1 MLALQLLLACTLEVL
16 DVVLE
21 ILAYYLYSP
30 ASCQQELRNLLVALG
45 LQDPQ
50 GFLFKELAAWAENFN
65 LDSKAN
71 IRTQC
76 QQKLE
81 EISLQMSNLEQSA
94 ASASMEPPREVS
106 SQASLVSGAL
116 LPALSTSWLRSRASE
131 VSLRIQELMVSPVPS
146 LLEPVLSS
154 MLDLQAA
161 SIKAH
166 SRMRST
172 KRVLADTLQA
182 FCSVIQDNLRVPVP
196 AAVKKGPPPLEE
208 TEWSHSQILDLF
220 YIDVLNFFCEKHR
233 TQQQCLLEEEEEEE
247 HLHVSRLSQ
256 LRPNIVVRPP
266 RDRWL
271 YPIFRLQ
278 ETKQQ
283 SFGMFL
289 RGHRLYRQGPAR
301 DGSLRVLKLPLP
313 RVELQPFP
321 PGWPAPPRALPPL
334 LLQPTLQRYFLPQDT
349 NPYTYS

>member
-1 MLALQLLLACTLEVL
+1 MT
-16 DVVLE
+16 
-21 ILAYYLYSP
+21 
-30 ASCQQELRNLLVALG
+30 
-45 LQDPQ
+45 
-50 GFLFKELAAWAENFN
+50 
-65 LDSKAN
+65 
-71 IRTQC
+71 
-76 QQKLE
+76 
-81 EISLQMSNLEQSA
+81 NLEQST
-94 ASASMEPPREVS
+94 ASASTEPPREVS
-106 SQASLVSGAL
+106 SRASLASGAF
-116 LPALSTSWLRSRASE
+116 LPALSTSWLPSRASE
-131 VSLRIQELMVSPVPS
+131 VSLHIQELMVSPVPS
-146 LLEPVLSS
+146 VLEPVLSS
-154 MLDLQAA
+154 MLDLRAA

-172 KRVLADTLQA
+172 KRVFADTLQA
-182 FCSVIQDNLRVPVP
+182 FCSVIQDNLRVPVSP
-196 AAVKKGPPPLEE
+196 AVKKGPPPLEE

-233 TQQQCLLEEEEEEE
+233 TRQQSLLEEEEEEE
-247 HLHVSRLSQ
+247 RLHVARLSQ
-256 LRPNIVVRPP
+256 LRPNVVVRPP

-278 ETKQQ
+278 ETRQP

-301 DGSLRVLKLPLP
+301 GDGSLRVLKLPLP

-349 NPYTYS
+349 NPNIYG

>member
-1 MLALQLLLACTLEVL
+1 
-16 DVVLE
+16 
-21 ILAYYLYSP
+21 
-30 ASCQQELRNLLVALG
+30 
-45 LQDPQ
+45 
-50 GFLFKELAAWAENFN
+50 
-65 LDSKAN
+65 
-71 IRTQC
+71 
-76 QQKLE
+76 
-81 EISLQMSNLEQSA
+81 MSNLEKSV
-94 ASASMEPPREVS
+94 ASVSVEPPREVS

-116 LPALSTSWLRSRASE
+116 LPALSTSWLHSWASE

-196 AAVKKGPPPLEE
+196 AAVKKGPPSLEE

-220 YIDVLNFFCEKHR
+220 YIDVLNFFCEKHQ
-233 TQQQCLLEEEEEEE
+233 TQQQSLLEEAEEE

-256 LRPNIVVRPP
+256 LLPNIVVRPP
-266 RDRWL
+266 RDHWCALLWACRVDPAWAAEEGLIESSSFFRL
-271 YPIFRLQ
+271 YPIFRRQ

-289 RGHRLYRQGPAR
+289 RGKWTQG
-301 DGSLRVLKLPLP
+301 
-313 RVELQPFP
+313 
-321 PGWPAPPRALPPL
+321 
-334 LLQPTLQRYFLPQDT
+334 
-349 NPYTYS
+349 

>member
-1 MLALQLLLACTLEVL
+1 
-16 DVVLE
+16 
-21 ILAYYLYSP
+21 
-30 ASCQQELRNLLVALG
+30 
-45 LQDPQ
+45 
-50 GFLFKELAAWAENFN
+50 
-65 LDSKAN
+65 
-71 IRTQC
+71 
-76 QQKLE
+76 
-81 EISLQMSNLEQSA
+81 MSNLERST
-94 ASASMEPPREVS
+94 ASASMEPLREVS

-116 LPALSTSWLRSRASE
+116 LPALSTSCLPCRASE
-131 VSLRIQELMVSPVPS
+131 VSLRIQELMVSPVSS
-146 LLEPVLSS
+146 LLEPMLS

-161 SIKAH
+161 SFKAH
-166 SRMRST
+166 SRMRSSR
-172 KRVLADTLQA
+172 RVFADTLQA
-182 FCSVIQDNLRVPVP
+182 FCSAIQDDLSVPVS

-220 YIDVLNFFCEKHR
+220 YIDVLNFFCEKHQ
-233 TQQQCLLEEEEEEE
+233 TQWQSLLEEEEE
-247 HLHVSRLSQ
+247 HLHVSHLSQ
-256 LRPNIVVRPP
+256 LQPNIVVRPP

-278 ETKQQ
+278 ETRQQ

-334 LLQPTLQRYFLPQDT
+334 LLQPTLQRYFLPQNT
-349 NPYTYS
+349 NPNTYS